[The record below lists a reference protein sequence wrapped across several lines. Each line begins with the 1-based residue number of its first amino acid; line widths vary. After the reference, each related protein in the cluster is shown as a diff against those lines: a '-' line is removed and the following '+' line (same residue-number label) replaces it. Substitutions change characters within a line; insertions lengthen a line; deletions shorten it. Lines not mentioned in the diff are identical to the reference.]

1 MAQQLADALQQAVA
15 VEFPELTALT
25 DAATSSKPTLQDG
38 WSQKEELGHL
48 IDSASNNHIRFV
60 RAALDGEMTGPGY
73 AQDGWVALHGYNE
86 LPWTTLVDFWQRY
99 NLLLVQVVK
108 RIPDER
114 LSAQCLIGKGA
125 PATLGYVIEDYIQHM
140 QHHIDHILRRE
151 KIRSYGSAGTL
162 V

>member
-1 MAQQLADALQQAVA
+1 MVA
-15 VEFPELTALT
+15 AEFPELTELT
-25 DAATSSKPTLQDG
+25 DAATSAKPAGQDG

-73 AQDGWVALHGYNE
+73 AQNGWVALHGYNE
-86 LPWTTLVDFWQRY
+86 MSWTTLVDFWQSY
-99 NLLLVQVVK
+99 NLLLVQVVW

-114 LSAQCLIGKGA
+114 LNAQCLIGKGA
-125 PATLGYVIEDYIQHM
+125 PATLGFVIEDYILHM
-140 QHHIDHILRRE
+140 QHHLDHILRRE
-151 KIRSYGSAGTL
+151 KITPYPSAGTL